1 MTLRSS
7 PQGEVTLLARK
18 RKVHAPQD
26 CGSIVVKHDVSTCFY
41 LCLLASVSPILNSR
55 SRRSR
60 RLCFC
65 EQRCYNDG
73 NGTERN
79 YSTFLKHRRLAR
91 TLLTHG
97 NAAVKSSATSR
108 EFEIDNVDDP
118 DFLSLEAGEVD
129 VGLASETK
137 KKVLDVHMS
146 SDSEM
151 GTYNRSVNPNN
162 PNNPNDPNNSCR
174 NSDNTNSES
183 PVSNASQR
191 PGMSTASS
199 TDIEAEADI
208 SSDGSDGS
216 SNNDDDDAVVLF
228 DDASDQVLLYSGAN
242 INIYELA
249 EILNSPK
256 QSAKGQKLFLVV

>member
-1 MTLRSS
+1 MLDS
-7 PQGEVTLLARK
+7 P
-18 RKVHAPQD
+18 
-26 CGSIVVKHDVSTCFY
+26 
-41 LCLLASVSPILNSR
+41 
-55 SRRSR
+55 RR
-60 RLCFC
+60 
-65 EQRCYNDG
+65 Q
-73 NGTERN
+73 
-79 YSTFLKHRRLAR
+79 
-91 TLLTHG
+91 
-97 NAAVKSSATSR
+97 
-108 EFEIDNVDDP
+108 
-118 DFLSLEAGEVD
+118 
-129 VGLASETK
+129 K

-151 GTYNRSVNPNN
+151 GTYNRSVNSNN

-199 TDIEAEADI
+199 TYIEAEADI

-228 DDASDQVLLYSGAN
+228 DDASDQVLLYSGAY